1 MLDLLKLEYVELEL
15 GRSGAGWIACYT
27 ELLVDVCRNAGN
39 GAVITCEA
47 ANASRYTSI
56 SR

>member
-15 GRSGAGWIACYT
+15 GRSGTGQIACYT
-27 ELLVDVCRNAGN
+27 EWLVGVCRNAGH
-39 GAVITCEA
+39 GAVFTCEA
-47 ANASRYTSI
+47 ANASKYTSI